1 METYGG
7 VVDDKYL
14 SRVYEDLWKDQ
25 MNILSKMKNGS
36 NLEIKDLDKNK
47 AKEIQMITDLMTRI
61 VKFRTFREQLRQKAQ
76 LS

>member
-1 METYGG
+1 METFGG
-7 VVDDKYL
+7 IVDDKYL
-14 SRVYEDLWKDQ
+14 GRVYEDLWKDQ
-25 MNILSKMKNGS
+25 MHILSKMKNGS

-61 VKFRTFREQLRQKAQ
+61 VKFRTFREQLKQKAQ